1 MDFRNV
7 SVFFFWFFFLVMRS
21 FGVIC
26 WLQRNGRWRSDGI
39 PPPFPSPGSPPTAPP
54 PLSRGGC
61 WSWVW
66 SPLSNPARVCALHPA
81 PFQLGRL
88 KHVSFFSADMTTFQA
103 ASANWDLEPKWRSNW
118 TSSAVPVNLKALW
131 GNCHSSL
138 KGNVVTYKFTTW
150 SGNLKAISQND
161 GNVLN

>member
-7 SVFFFWFFFLVMRS
+7 SGFFFWFFFWSCVHLESFVGFREMEDGEVMEY
-21 FGVIC
+21 
-26 WLQRNGRWRSDGI
+26 
-39 PPPFPSPGSPPTAPP
+39 PPPSPGSPPTAPP
-54 PLSRGGC
+54 PLSREGC

-81 PFQLGRL
+81 PHPTGKIKARFL
-88 KHVSFFSADMTTFQA
+88 FSADMTTFQA
-103 ASANWDLEPKWRSNW
+103 ASANWDLEPKWRLNW